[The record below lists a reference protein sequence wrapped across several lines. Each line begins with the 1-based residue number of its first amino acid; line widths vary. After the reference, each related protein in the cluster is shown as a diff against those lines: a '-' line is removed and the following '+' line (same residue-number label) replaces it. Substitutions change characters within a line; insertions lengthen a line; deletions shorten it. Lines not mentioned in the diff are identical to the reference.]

1 MEAGKVEA
9 VANTFA
15 QKLESKW
22 LRIMVVV
29 DDDDDAMQRDRRS
42 FIEMR

>member
-1 MEAGKVEA
+1 MEA

-22 LRIMVVV
+22 LRIMVVDDDG